1 MLVVVYTSFLIFNS
15 AVGAYISSLIAIKK
29 ASVYWAVMSSIFS
42 GFIWG
47 KMTQLNYQLSHMSIL
62 YDVTICLTYLF
73 VFYILGDRLRPLQI
87 LGAALSII
95 GIILISSF
103 QK

>member
-1 MLVVVYTSFLIFNS
+1 MFVIFYTLLLVINS
-15 AVGAYISSLIAIKK
+15 AAGAYISSLIAVKK
-29 ASVYWAVMSSIFS
+29 ASIFWAVLSSILS
-42 GFIWG
+42 GYIWG
-47 KMTQLNYQLSHMSIL
+47 KMTQLNYQLSYMSIL

-87 LGAALSII
+87 LGTILSVI
-95 GIILISSF
+95 GIILISID